1 MLTELQQ
8 KRVWEG
14 MLGAEI
20 RSDYF
25 AELAAGYLF
34 RQKTATLL
42 TLLFSSGAV
51 ISLLTSLPAAFERMR
66 LVLACITAG
75 ISLYSF
81 VMQNQKLA
89 FDATDLHARWNR
101 LAHGY
106 QRLRENMYVRWRSIS
121 SMNSMTGRSNFP
133 RPEHRSLTKRR
144 RCFGGRIASFLSTN
158 LNTRRTREPDRD

>member
-106 QRLRENMYVRWRSIS
+106 QRLWENMYDSLAVDQLNELDDRAIELSKAGTSFPNKEKAMLRWTNRVIS
-121 SMNSMTGRSNFP
+121 QHQSQ
-133 RPEHRSLTKRR
+133 HQ
-144 RCFGGRIASFLSTN
+144 AHA
-158 LNTRRTREPDRD
+158 